1 MATDLLRQNSSP
13 FQTKWLSPVTY
24 AGVALFTAVLFS
36 ALSITD
42 QSFWIDEAVGGVHA
56 RNNSIFIIFH
66 EMART
71 PGADLQIPFYNIWE
85 WSWGQ
90 IFGTSEVAL
99 RAANIPWLIILFCCP
114 LIFFRHFPAFTWVYL
129 PILAL
134 NPVLWSSADE
144 AKAYSMFLSGAG
156 ILFSCL
162 LRQSGDRKTLWCMPL
177 WWQCIFAFSL
187 VLLSGTHLLGVPWM
201 AAGVIASLT
210 LAPLQRPEHYFVT
223 ASIVLTTGLALAV
236 LGVFYLWTLL
246 LGAAPTPAGTGV
258 GLNLAFTT
266 YELFGFLG
274 VGPDKLAVRQEG
286 VSVLFSYL
294 PQILLYGVPVALV
307 TGIGLVRF
315 WGKITKRQ
323 TVALLLLT
331 GIPTLFVIGLGTF
344 ADFRFL
350 ARHLIPWTLLVASLW
365 SVAINHLFSK
375 GRFYNVG
382 LALCFLATQA
392 WSSAEIRLNPR
403 FAKDDYRG
411 AAAMAKSALQ
421 EGKVVWWAANHHGAN
436 YYGVFPVHAD
446 EEGGA
451 FFVHSEDADYLGR
464 LPAPS
469 LVLLSKQD
477 IYDSHGVLRAYFV
490 KHAFAPS
497 RTFPAFI
504 AWEPVEQA
512 SDLTQEQ

>member
-1 MATDLLRQNSSP
+1 MATDLLRQNSLP
-13 FQTKWLSPVTY
+13 FQSKWLSLATY

-36 ALSITD
+36 ALSITN

-56 RNNSIFIIFH
+56 RNDSIFIIFH

-71 PGADLQIPFYNIWE
+71 PAADLQIPFYIIWE

-99 RAANIPWLIILFCCP
+99 RTANIPWVIILFCCP
-114 LIFFRHFPAFTWVYL
+114 LIFFRRFPAFAWVCL
-129 PILAL
+129 PVLAL

-162 LRQSGDRKTLWCMPL
+162 LRQSDDRKMMWCMPL
-177 WWQCIFAFSL
+177 WWQCIFVFSL

-210 LAPLQRPEHYFVT
+210 LAPLQRPEHRLRT
-223 ASIVLTTGLALAV
+223 ASIVLTTGLALGA
-236 LGVFYLWTLL
+236 LGLFYLWTLI
-246 LGAAPTPAGTGV
+246 LGAGPTSAATGV

-274 VGPDKLAVRQEG
+274 VGPDKLAVRQAG
-286 VSVLFSYL
+286 VSVLLFYL
-294 PQILLYGVPVALV
+294 PQILLYAVPVALV
-307 TGIGLVRF
+307 TGIGLVRL
-315 WGKITKRQ
+315 WGRITKRQ

-350 ARHLIPWTLLVASLW
+350 ARHLIPWTLLLVGLW
-365 SVAINHLFSK
+365 AVAITYLFRE
-375 GRFYNVG
+375 GRLYTVG
-382 LALCFLATQA
+382 LALCFLATQV
-392 WSSAEIRLNPR
+392 WSSAETRLNPR

-411 AAAMAKSALQ
+411 AAAMAKSALLQ
-421 EGKVVWWAANHHGAN
+421 GKVVWWAANSYAAN
-436 YYGVFPVHAD
+436 YYGLFPVHAG
-446 EEGGA
+446 EEGNT
-451 FFVHSEDADYLGR
+451 FFANSRPADYLAK
-464 LPAPS
+464 LPCPALVVVSKTDLYDREGSLQCWLEENQYELVARKPS
-469 LVLLSKQD
+469 FSFYKKTVDKL
-477 IYDSHGVLRAYFV
+477 
-490 KHAFAPS
+490 
-497 RTFPAFI
+497 
-504 AWEPVEQA
+504 
-512 SDLTQEQ
+512 